1 MSFQVLL
8 ATYIGGVGFFLG
20 PIFGAILFTLL
31 QTVIGLQTDLWALY
45 TGIVFILMVMF
56 LPAGLT
62 GLFAMHM
69 IPMQLGR
76 LGMLVRPYAKIFI
89 PGLAF
94 LLGSIALIELINHAR
109 HHGEEQ
115 FMTLFWIEFDTKSFL
130 PWIVFTL
137 MVVVGF
143 FISRIIAREVTEAWG
158 EATFVEGERR

>member
-1 MSFQVLL
+1 MSN
-8 ATYIGGVGFFLG
+8 
-20 PIFGAILFTLL
+20 
-31 QTVIGLQTDLWALY
+31 
-45 TGIVFILMVMF
+45 
-56 LPAGLT
+56 
-62 GLFAMHM
+62 
-69 IPMQLGR
+69 
-76 LGMLVRPYAKIFI
+76 PYAKIFI

-94 LLGSIALIELINHAR
+94 LIGSIALIELINHAR

-143 FISRIIAREVTEAWG
+143 YISRIIAREVTEAWG